1 MHMAAKKV
9 LLVGNFGVGKTSL
22 IRRFV
27 LNEFSEDYIST
38 IGVRVS
44 SKIVKLENKEIKL
57 LIWDVA
63 GTKDDEKV
71 PKAYFLGASAA
82 MYVFDLS
89 REETYVNLKRQ
100 LDNVKELSGLN
111 DVILVGNKKD
121 IVTEAKIE
129 EIIKLIPMSVD
140 LIPSAKENENVENAF
155 IELAKSTLN

>member
-1 MHMAAKKV
+1 MIAKKV

-44 SKIVKLENKEIKL
+44 TKIVKFNNEEIKL

-63 GTKDDEKV
+63 GTNNDEKI

-89 REETYVNLKRQ
+89 REETYNNLKDQ
-100 LDNVKELSGLN
+100 IENIKQLSGLN
-111 DVILVGNKKD
+111 NITVVGNKKD
-121 IVTEAKIE
+121 LLTTKEIE
-129 EIIKLIPMSVD
+129 HLKKTISTPVNLIT
-140 LIPSAKENENVENAF
+140 SAKEDENVEDAF
-155 IELAKSTLN
+155 ILLAKQSLN

>member
-1 MHMAAKKV
+1 MIAKKV

-22 IRRFV
+22 IKRFV

-44 SKIVKLENKEIKL
+44 SKTLIVNDQEVKL

-63 GTKDDEKV
+63 GVKDNEKV

-89 REETYVNLKRQ
+89 REETYLNLENQ
-100 LDNVKELSGLN
+100 LNSVKELSGLSN
-111 DVILVGNKKD
+111 LIIVGNKKD
-121 IVTEAKIE
+121 LVSQEKIE
-129 EIIKLIPMSVD
+129 EIKNIVSVD
-140 LIPSAKENENVENAF
+140 IDLITSAKENDNVEDAF
-155 IELAKSTLN
+155 ISLTQLSLK

>member
-1 MHMAAKKV
+1 MIAKKV

-44 SKIVKLENKEIKL
+44 TKIIELNTEQIKL

-63 GTKDDEKV
+63 GTSDDEKV

-89 REETYVNLKRQ
+89 RAETYINLEKQ
-100 LDNVKELSGLN
+100 LNVVKELSGLK
-111 DVILVGNKKD
+111 DITIVGNKKD
-121 IVTEAKIE
+121 LLTYSELEALKKTVT
-129 EIIKLIPMSVD
+129 IPID
-140 LIPSAKENENVENAF
+140 LITSAKENENVEDAF
-155 IELAKSTLN
+155 VILAKNSLK

>member
-1 MHMAAKKV
+1 MIAKKV

-44 SKIVKLENKEIKL
+44 AKIIEINSEQIKL

-89 REETYVNLKRQ
+89 REETYLKIKKQ
-100 LDNVKELSGLN
+100 VKSVKQLSGLD
-111 DVILVGNKKD
+111 DVMVVGNKKD
-121 IVTEAKIE
+121 LVTEKEIKQILKQVKIP
-129 EIIKLIPMSVD
+129 ID
-140 LIPSAKENENVENAF
+140 LITSAKENDNVENAF
-155 IELAKSTLN
+155 TVLAKQSLK

>member
-1 MHMAAKKV
+1 MIAKKV

-27 LNEFSEDYIST
+27 LNQFSEDYIST

-44 SKIVKLENKEIKL
+44 SKVVQYENKEIKL

-63 GTKDDEKV
+63 GTSGEEKI

-89 REETYVNLKRQ
+89 REETYLTI
-100 LDNVKELSGLN
+100 DNYLESIRNLSGLKE
-111 DVILVGNKKD
+111 ITIVGNKKD
-121 IVTEAKIE
+121 LLSKEELETVINTVSVKI
-129 EIIKLIPMSVD
+129 D
-140 LIPSAKENENVENAF
+140 LITSAKENENVESAF
-155 IELAKSTLN
+155 LELASKAIK

>member
-1 MHMAAKKV
+1 MIAKKV

-44 SKIVKLENKEIKL
+44 TKIVELNSEKIKL

-82 MYVFDLS
+82 MYVFDMS
-89 REETYVNLKRQ
+89 RDETYLNLSSQ
-100 LDNVKELSGLN
+100 IDTIKELSGLE
-111 DVILVGNKKD
+111 DITIVGNKKD
-121 IVTEAKIE
+121 LLTSL
-129 EIIKLIPMSVD
+129 EINQVKKTVNIHID
-140 LIPSAKENENVENAF
+140 LITSAKDNENVEDAF
-155 IELAKSTLN
+155 VLLAHQSLK

>member
-1 MHMAAKKV
+1 MIAKKV

-27 LNEFSEDYIST
+27 HNEFSEDYIST

-44 SKIVKLENKEIKL
+44 SKIVKLEKEEIKL
-57 LIWDVA
+57 LIWDVV

-89 REETYVNLKRQ
+89 REETYLNLENQ
-100 LDNVKELSGLN
+100 LKTVQDLSGLKK
-111 DVILVGNKKD
+111 ILVVGNKKD
-121 IVTEAKIE
+121 LLTSLQLKEVLQSILTPVDIVT
-129 EIIKLIPMSVD
+129 
-140 LIPSAKENENVENAF
+140 SAKTDNNVEDAF
-155 IELAKSTLN
+155 IELTNQTLN

>member
-1 MHMAAKKV
+1 MIAKKV

-44 SKIVKLENKEIKL
+44 TKIVSFNNEQIKL

-63 GTKDDEKV
+63 GTSGNEKV

-89 REETYVNLKRQ
+89 REETYLNIKNQVAV
-100 LDNVKELSGLN
+100 VKELSGLN
-111 DVILVGNKKD
+111 DITIVGNKKD
-121 IVTEAKIE
+121 LVTEN
-129 EIIKLIPMSVD
+129 EINQIISTVEIPID
-140 LIPSAKENENVENAF
+140 LITSAKEDENVEDAF
-155 IELAKSTLN
+155 ITLAEQSLK

>member
-1 MHMAAKKV
+1 MIAKKV

-44 SKIVKLENKEIKL
+44 TKILNVEEEEMKL

-63 GTKDDEKV
+63 GTSDDEKI

-82 MYVFDLS
+82 MYVFDLN
-89 REETYVNLKRQ
+89 REETYINVDAKIQELK
-100 LDNVKELSGLN
+100 DISGL
-111 DVILVGNKKD
+111 DTILLVGNKKD
-121 IVTEAKIE
+121 LLSEERIE
-129 EIIKLIPMSVD
+129 EIRAICPLPINA
-140 LIPSAKENENVENAF
+140 ITSAKDNDSVEEAF
-155 IELAKSTLN
+155 REIVVQSLK